1 MSLLQQASLIV
12 TPNAYKEGKLYSV
25 IPSDGSGDLS
35 VTRATTATRMNSA
48 GLVEFAPYNLLSY
61 SEQFD
66 NPFWGKTNITVTV
79 NAGTAPNGTLTA
91 DRITATADSATINQ
105 SNVQTVQI
113 YTHSV
118 WVRAESGTVSGSIYG
133 ISSFA
138 TRTDFVATTEWQR
151 ITNTAL
157 SLGSNRFPTIRLNTS
172 GTSILIW
179 GAQLVEG
186 TEAKDYFATET
197 RLNIPRLDYSLGGC
211 PSILVEP
218 QRTNLMTYSEQLNDA
233 SWTKT
238 ECSITANIA
247 ASPSGIL
254 NADKIIPN
262 TTNTFHPCKKSITV
276 SSGLAHA
283 YTVYLKK
290 DGYNYV
296 LINTPTGVIGG
307 NVGPVIDLN
316 NGTIVGNLGGSTHNA
331 VVTSINDGWYKV
343 TMTFTT
349 TGTTTIIDIN
359 TLATSSITSYSG
371 NGTDGILVWGAQLE
385 AGAYPTS
392 YIPTTSASVTRNAD
406 VISKTGISSL
416 LNPSEGTLFVEA
428 AELKD
433 NANKMFQ
440 ITNGTDLNVVSVE
453 FNNNTLR
460 VGIIGGGGGYRKFD
474 IPTNLYGFN
483 KIAIGWIS
491 GNISCFVNGVQYTLS
506 LYTGS
511 GDGIPTQ
518 LDRIT
523 FSYWWNGS
531 PFYTNTKSLAIWKTR
546 LTDGELSILTS
557 GIYTPELAYA
567 AIGLTSESPACL
579 ESSINAIL

>member
-1 MSLLQQASLIV
+1 MQIASAQTADEYANFNLSTGVVGTKGTRCSSSLIENV
-12 TPNAYKEGKLYSV
+12 G
-25 IPSDGSGDLS
+25 DGWY
-35 VTRATTATRMNSA
+35 RCTATLTNGTNQVYFCIANSA
-48 GLVEFAPYNLLSY
+48 SMG
-61 SEQFD
+61 
-66 NPFWGKTNITVTV
+66 W
-79 NAGTAPNGTLTA
+79 
-91 DRITATADSATINQ
+91 
-105 SNVQTVQI
+105 
-113 YTHSV
+113 
-118 WVRAESGTVSGSIYG
+118 
-133 ISSFA
+133 FA
-138 TRTDFVATTEWQR
+138 TSTYAGANTTDGLF
-151 ITNTAL
+151 L
-157 SLGSNRFPTIRLNTS
+157 Y
-172 GTSILIW
+172 

-186 TEAKDYFATET
+186 TEAKDYYPTET

-218 QRTNLMTYSEQLNDA
+218 QRTNLVTYSEQLNDA

-385 AGAYPTS
+385 AGSYPTS

-406 VISKTGISSL
+406 VITKTGISSL
-416 LNPSEGTLFVEA
+416 IGQTEGTIFFDGVINGCQNVSANLLNSERTTTASFYISYIKATSEIKVGLFSS
-428 AELKD
+428 
-433 NANKMFQ
+433 
-440 ITNGTDLNVVSVE
+440 GTQPATFSGGSVAIGD
-453 FNNNTLR
+453 R
-460 VGIIGGGGGYRKFD
+460 V
-474 IPTNLYGFN
+474 
-483 KIAIGWIS
+483 KIAYAYKS
-491 GNISCFVNGVQYTLS
+491 GNNALYINGIMIDS
-506 LYTGS
+506 
-511 GDGIPTQ
+511 
-518 LDRIT
+518 
-523 FSYWWNGS
+523 N
-531 PFYTNTKSLAIWKTR
+531 TNTFTLPTTLDNIYIGDQTSYFSFSESIRNNATALWKER